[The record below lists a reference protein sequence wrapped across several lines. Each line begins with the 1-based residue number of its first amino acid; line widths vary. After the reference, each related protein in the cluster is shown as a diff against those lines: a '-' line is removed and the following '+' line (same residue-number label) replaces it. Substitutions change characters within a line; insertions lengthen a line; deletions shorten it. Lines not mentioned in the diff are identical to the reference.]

1 MATAKYDFAPG
12 TESSVDL
19 LPSENAGVD
28 DILIDDTIKEKEIE
42 KFLQENPVPIDLDGI
57 SDSVSTK
64 TGEVFNDVATN
75 TNVGAEPV
83 EAGTAVL
90 KPESIREVTV
100 ISLR

>member
-1 MATAKYDFAPG
+1 M
-12 TESSVDL
+12 
-19 LPSENAGVD
+19 
-28 DILIDDTIKEKEIE
+28 
-42 KFLQENPVPIDLDGI
+42 QENPVPIDLDGI
-57 SDSVSTK
+57 SDFVSTK

-100 ISLR
+100 ICRLRRFEVCWSDGVCD